1 MRKDRVIIVVVVFIL
16 MIFIGFKYFENDT
29 KTINVDADKFKNEY
43 EALNDKVNESNNKK
57 YPEVKISSNNPV
69 KYSSYDEIFEIL
81 KSGTGV
87 IFLGFPECPWCRNLV
102 PTLIEAAKESEIKTI
117 YYLNISE
124 DRNLLILNDK
134 NEVITQ
140 KEGNKNYFKL
150 VDLLSDVLD
159 DYVLSTADGESVNTN
174 TKRIYLPLVI
184 FVKNG
189 KIVSTHVDTVS
200 SQEDPYVLLTDRQ
213 QEELLIEL
221 INKMSKVN
229 GNICDE
235 SC

>member
-102 PTLIEAAKESEIKTI
+102 PTLMEAAKESEIKTV
-117 YYLNISE
+117 YYLNIS
-124 DRNLLILNDK
+124 DLIFL
-134 NEVITQ
+134 
-140 KEGNKNYFKL
+140 
-150 VDLLSDVLD
+150 
-159 DYVLSTADGESVNTN
+159 
-174 TKRIYLPLVI
+174 
-184 FVKNG
+184 
-189 KIVSTHVDTVS
+189 
-200 SQEDPYVLLTDRQ
+200 
-213 QEELLIEL
+213 
-221 INKMSKVN
+221 
-229 GNICDE
+229 
-235 SC
+235 